1 MPKEDPLIGH
11 RKPAFRQA
19 PWRLQVRLTGG
30 VALPVVG
37 LLVVAGMYLTVNA
50 KVAEAGR
57 RVLVLERRR
66 EELERTNAQMLTE
79 LAQMTSPQRLLE
91 RAASMGFQPAQP
103 DEIEYLPVPG
113 WTPPPAFHAPAPP
126 GSGLST
132 ATGLSPAFTE
142 TWGEW
147 LSRWLGGGKGS
158 P

>member
-1 MPKEDPLIGH
+1 MVGR

-30 VALPVVG
+30 LALPLVALLMVG
-37 LLVVAGMYLTVNA
+37 GMYLAVNA

-66 EELERTNAQMLTE
+66 EELERTNAEMLTR

-91 RAASMGFQPAQP
+91 RASSMGFQPARP
-103 DEIEYLPVPG
+103 DEIEYLAVPG
-113 WTPPPAFHAPAPP
+113 WTPRPDFAAPAPP
-126 GSGLST
+126 GSGRPP
-132 ATGLSPAFTE
+132 AAGLSPAFTE

-147 LSRWLGGGKGS
+147 LSRWLGS
-158 P
+158 EEPRP

>member
-1 MPKEDPLIGH
+1 MIRR

-30 VALPVVG
+30 IALPVVG
-37 LLVVAGMYLTVNA
+37 LLMVAGMYLAVNA

-57 RVLVLERRR
+57 RVLVLQQRRT
-66 EELERTNAQMLTE
+66 ELERLNAEMLTH

-91 RAASMGFQPAQP
+91 RAASMGFQPARP

-113 WTPPPAFHAPAPP
+113 WTPPPDFVAPSPP

-132 ATGLSPAFTE
+132 PAGLSPAFTE

-147 LSRWLGGGKGS
+147 LSRWLAGDEGG

>member
-1 MPKEDPLIGH
+1 MREGNALIGR

-30 VALPVVG
+30 VALPVVV
-37 LLVVAGMYLTVNA
+37 LLMVAGMYLAVNA

-57 RVLVLERRR
+57 RVLVLQQRRL
-66 EELERTNAQMLTE
+66 ELERANAEMLTR

-91 RAASMGFQPAQP
+91 RASSMGFRPARP

-113 WTPPPAFHAPAPP
+113 WTPPPDFIAPAPP
-126 GSGLST
+126 GGGFST
-132 ATGLSPAFTE
+132 PTGLSPAFTE
-142 TWGEW
+142 TWGER
-147 LSRWLGGGKGS
+147 LSRWLAADEEA